1 MPEITVGQFDVMAN
15 FFSSTI
21 VVMGPA
27 TPPLTTEPIAGCALL
42 TSGGHDRWAEL
53 IARRALLT
61 SGHHDQWLGDLH
73 CAPPLLPFLRQQP
86 PPPSEALPLNLRSVI
101 QIWAGCITQNH
112 LICCDDRA

>member
-1 MPEITVGQFDVMAN
+1 
-15 FFSSTI
+15 
-21 VVMGPA
+21 MGPA

-86 PPPSEALPLNLRSVI
+86 PPPARRSI
-101 QIWAGCITQNH
+101 GICDLLINIWVDCITQNH
-112 LICCDDRA
+112 LIYYDDRA